1 MQTIPTPTTR
11 TRTYESGETAQ
22 FTDWTIGAYALRK
35 TEEPGYTGWAVLTAD
50 RDLPRVENENPG
62 PTPKFGVSCYSN
74 SGMNPSVPLSH
85 PKTGSSTGASHSA
98 PHRPYTTLGMAAS
111 RSIT

>member
-74 SGMNPSVPLSH
+74 SGMNPA
-85 PKTGSSTGASHSA
+85 GAA
-98 PHRPYTTLGMAAS
+98 AYAAQIMAAAQAAMTFNM
-111 RSIT
+111 IVAAN